1 MKRFSLSAILL
12 LLCSYLLLGCGDPTP
27 MPPSSDPS
35 REFECVLH
43 KLYIDDQLK
52 YTNEDAVS
60 DSIWDCWA
68 LPTPSYV
75 YVWF

>member
-1 MKRFSLSAILL
+1 
-12 LLCSYLLLGCGDPTP
+12 

-60 DSIWDCWA
+60 DSIWDGWA
-68 LPTPSYV
+68 LPTPLTYM
-75 YVWF
+75 FGFKAKMTA